1 MPEPHSEI
9 SSPYGDIARPEVRR
23 QIEGV
28 RSVQSKPVLRRIH
41 QGGPIAFA
49 RGIEITITMDE
60 LAFEGSGIFLLGSV
74 FNRFFAR
81 YVTMNV
87 FTETVLN
94 SVQRGEIK
102 RWPVIAGRQK
112 NL

>member
-1 MPEPHSEI
+1 MGRMH
-9 SSPYGDIARPEVRR
+9 R
-23 QIEGV
+23 
-28 RSVQSKPVLRRIH
+28 
-41 QGGPIAFA
+41 GGAIGFR
-49 RGIEITITMDE
+49 RGIESPIAMDE
-60 LAFEGSGIFLLGSV
+60 LGCEGSGIFLLGSV